1 MANLYKMV
9 NIKNEIIIIQLQT
22 TAWELETR
30 YTPRMRGKIQKRTR
44 KGKGKVLQILLVPI
58 YMTNGR

>member
-1 MANLYKMV
+1 MV

-30 YTPRMRGKIQKRTR
+30 YTLRMHGKIQKRAR